1 MQQQATTAGTHP
13 QVVTDADFAQVVEG
27 ASELVLVDF
36 GAAWCGP
43 CRMMEPTVE
52 ALASEYAGR
61 VKVVTVDAD
70 ENIQAVT
77 KYNVRSLPTFLFFKD
92 GKPVDQVIG
101 AVPRPVLERKIQEH
115 A

>member
-1 MQQQATTAGTHP
+1 MQQTTSTHP
-13 QVVTDADFAQVVEG
+13 QAVTDADFAQVVEG

-43 CRMMEPTVE
+43 CRMMEPTIE
-52 ALASEYAGR
+52 ALAGEYAGR
-61 VKVVTVDAD
+61 ARVVTVDAD
-70 ENIQAVT
+70 TNPQTVT

-101 AVPRPVLERKIQEH
+101 AVPRPLLERKIQEH
-115 A
+115 V